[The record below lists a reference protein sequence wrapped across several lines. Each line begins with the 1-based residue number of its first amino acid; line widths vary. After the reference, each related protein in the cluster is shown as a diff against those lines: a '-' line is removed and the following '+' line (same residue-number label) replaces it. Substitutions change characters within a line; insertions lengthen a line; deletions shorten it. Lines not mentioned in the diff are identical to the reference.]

1 MKMFNLTCPHCG
13 RAFYGDITMVNL
25 KVPVHCPGCGVY
37 MEYTEYCNL
46 LGGNNGMALARLKRP
61 LTEENMYEIIYKP
74 ED

>member
-37 MEYTEYCNL
+37 MEYTEYCSL

-74 ED
+74 EE